1 MRRPAMLLLAV
12 ILLILT
18 AAPAMAE
25 PPPDGQDTIKLKVFI
40 HYPKPGKPQP
50 SPGVCDPTQNETS
63 HYGLAGWKRSGTV
76 TYQVNYS
83 SIPST
88 VVNPQPAISNSF
100 EVWEQYTGGK
110 VNFVEGAPTTL
121 TRYKLDG
128 VNLVAW
134 GRVSASGAI
143 AVTYTWYNSSTGEAV
158 EQDVIMNSKL
168 PWKQTYASNPD
179 ATCGDLYAY
188 DVQNILT
195 HEVGHWVGLDDLY
208 DSADQDLT
216 MYGYGDKGEL
226 KKVTLGKGDILGMD
240 ALY

>member
-1 MRRPAMLLLAV
+1 MKRPLVLLLV
-12 ILLILT
+12 VVLLFLA
-18 AAPAMAE
+18 AAPALAE
-25 PPPDGQDTIKLKVFI
+25 PTADSKDTIKLKVFV

-50 SPGVCDPTQNETS
+50 KPGICDPTQNVTNTF
-63 HYGLAGWKRSGTV
+63 GLAGWKRSGTV
-76 TYQVNYS
+76 TYRVNYN

-88 VVNPQPAISNSF
+88 VAQPQPAITDSF
-100 EVWEQYTGGK
+100 EVWEQQTAGK
-110 VNFVEGAPTTL
+110 VNFVEGASTTL
-121 TRYKLDG
+121 TRYKRDG

-134 GRVSASGAI
+134 GSVSSASAI

-179 ATCGDLYAY
+179 AVCGDLNAY

-208 DSADQDLT
+208 NSVDQDLT

-226 KKVTLGKGDILGMD
+226 KKDTLARGDTLGMD
-240 ALY
+240 AIY

>member
-1 MRRPAMLLLAV
+1 MKRLLSIVV
-12 ILLILT
+12 IMILVALV

-25 PPPDGQDTIKLKVFI
+25 PPADSKDTIKLKVYV

-50 SPGVCDPTQNETS
+50 QPGVCDPTQNETS
-63 HYGLAGWKRSGTV
+63 NYGLAGWKRSGTV
-76 TYQVNYS
+76 VYRVNYS

-88 VVNPQPAISNSF
+88 VTQPQPAINNSF

-110 VNFVEGAPTTL
+110 VDFVEGAPTTL
-121 TRYKLDG
+121 TRYKRDG

-134 GRVSASGAI
+134 GQVSASGAI

-158 EQDVIMNSKL
+158 EQDVIMNVKL

-208 DSADQDLT
+208 NSADQDLT

-226 KKVTLGKGDILGMD
+226 KKVTLGLGDIAGMN